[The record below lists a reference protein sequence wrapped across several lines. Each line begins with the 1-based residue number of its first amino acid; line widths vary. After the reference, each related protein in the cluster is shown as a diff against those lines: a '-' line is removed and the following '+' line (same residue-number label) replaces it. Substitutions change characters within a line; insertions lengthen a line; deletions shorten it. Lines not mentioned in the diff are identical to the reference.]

1 MQSKWIWYRGDY
13 EIYHGLKLHSRRQE
27 YDVNIPPF
35 WCQPTVY
42 PTVSF
47 AKVFEA
53 KAEGYVKIIAC
64 GNGFVRFFKHRKG
77 IRKIWQEQ
85 KDRQEDRCYSKAQ
98 MPLVTI
104 NVEVPKSPVLMRG
117 ISKEPGVFAEHL
129 ENIFSPV
136 FRHETK
142 YRERASECEEN
153 CPQPCCKA

>member
-64 GNGFVRFFKHRKG
+64 GNGFVRFDGDKKYPIGKDIFFSEGSHRIDVTVNNPYGLPCIYAVSDTVAQSK
-77 IRKIWQEQ
+77 EQ
-85 KDRQEDRCYSKAQ
+85 KRDGRGGADRTESVRTDIVSDDDGVGKVIYLLK
-98 MPLVTI
+98 
-104 NVEVPKSPVLMRG
+104 NV
-117 ISKEPGVFAEHL
+117 ADQH
-129 ENIFSPV
+129 
-136 FRHETK
+136 RH
-142 YRERASECEEN
+142 
-153 CPQPCCKA
+153 